1 MGDLAAVITKE
12 NINNV
17 NYRRLTA
24 EAIVEGKERYEA
36 KLERQKL
43 IKSGKH
49 PELEDEEEEEMEENK
64 ASGGE
69 YDSDFASGAVVPA
82 KLGPFPKK
90 LLSTPIEELD
100 PARQEDMS
108 FVVVGRKFKSS
119 QIFRFTTNDALF
131 CLSPLNPIRR
141 LMMKIYTNEFFDL
154 FVILTIIANC
164 VFLMLDT
171 PRPPEVAEPTYLR
184 IAEYIF
190 TAIYSAEMFV
200 KILARGFALHPHT
213 YMRDAWNWLD
223 FFVIVLAYVT
233 FGLVESGVDIGNF
246 NFLRTFRVLRALK
259 TISVVPG
266 LKSIINALIRSTKM
280 LGEVMLLTVFA
291 LCIISLLALQLF
303 MGKLTRKCVADI
315 PPLDFNI
322 SHEYFFNFTQD
333 PANWLTWGG
342 DPVICSNMTLGG
354 RDWSL
359 CPENYTCLEGI
370 GDNPNDGYTNFD
382 NIGYSMLTCFQLIT
396 LDFWE
401 NVYNHILKAQGPF
414 SVFFF
419 LTTTMFGA
427 FYLINLMLAVVSMAY
442 TEEMENQG
450 KEKAKKAKE
459 KKDKVM
465 ELDAAKLKKL
475 AAKKKKKKKKQAELD
490 GQESQQG
497 SQVPMLTNGQENAG
511 YTGEGSTAG
520 KSDTAKL
527 QDDSISDVGSKASE
541 KFALKALLSTYTR
554 PNGEG
559 AIDADQG
566 TEMYDGMTDIND
578 SVTENIDSVSGAG
591 SKLDSESHAKQSTAE
606 GDGEDDEA
614 PIPFNEDDPD
624 NQMDHPCCD
633 YKCCCGCCRR
643 NFICTVPH
651 YRRWRKVQY
660 VASWVVL
667 DPLMDLF
674 ITLCILGNTAFL
686 MMDHEEIDNNLA
698 YISEEGNKVF
708 TYIFTIECALKLIA
722 LDKKFF
728 KNPWNVFDLFVV
740 CVSLLEFGLANVEG
754 LSVLRSFRLL
764 RVLKLAQ
771 SWTTMRTLLSI
782 IASAISVIGNVMIVL
797 LIVMFI
803 FAVIG
808 MQILGGSYTPE
819 NFDVATLEEVPPW
832 HFRDFH
838 HSIMLIFRILCGE
851 WIEPLYDCMNVA
863 NKPFCII
870 LFIGTLIVGNIMM
883 LNLFLALLLN
893 SFASDSLQ
901 NKKEAEE
908 SKLIIAFRKIGRF
921 LKCLVRPCLCC
932 KKYRNKNKIGDS
944 TENLKVLANGT
955 TKNGILPIENGHGGK
970 ATIHEFI
977 VVEDVGKDEDKI
989 STIDIDNSS
998 QTGVIR
1004 RRNQLT
1010 TNGFHLHPSLA
1021 ASNGNLPHMYT
1032 NGGSHHGSAVSLRSL
1047 PNRPHVAF
1055 VTPAP
1060 VPAILPPPRV
1070 PPSLRLDPPD
1080 AHENDSLSNDAGDCP
1095 LVVSTNAET
1104 GEIEPPRSVAP
1115 TPIPGR
1121 SVSHASLASI
1131 ASRRDTAVVVNTTAT
1146 IEEPILEDPVK
1157 DCLPGVCTRFYAK
1170 KCSCI
1175 PCCLDPNENDWA
1187 YRFRRYREIM
1197 FTVCEHKVFETFIII
1212 VIFGSSFTLIFED
1225 IYLDQHPRRQ
1235 EILKVL
1241 NYVFFGIFV
1250 VEMLIKWSGYG
1261 FVKYFTSFWCWL
1273 DFAIV
1278 LVGLLSILGDV
1289 IGLTNFAAFR
1299 ALRTLRALRPLR
1311 AISRWE
1317 GMKIVVNAVVHAIPS
1332 IANVLLVCAMIWLI
1346 FSIMGVLFFKGLFD
1360 RCVDEDGERLLQS
1373 IVNNKSECLAKNYSW
1388 ETPPINF
1395 NNVGLGY
1402 VALFQVTTFEGW
1414 MEAMSA
1420 AVDSRGKREDDL
1432 QPMKDNRFYYYI
1444 YFVILIVFGSF
1455 FLLNL
1460 FIGVIID
1467 NFNTLKRKYEG
1478 DSSMDMFLTT
1488 SQKQY
1493 YQTMRRMGVK
1503 KPTKQIKQP
1512 TNKIQNFFYRLTTS
1526 NKFELVIVFV
1536 IVLNMITM
1544 MIDHYGMSKELTDIL
1559 AQFNIVFTAI
1569 FVCEAILKLIGYSW
1583 YYFKIPWN
1591 VFDFIVVVF
1600 SVLGIVLD
1608 DVLSSV
1614 FINPTLLRVLRLF
1627 RIGRVLRLVKQAKGI
1642 RKLLFAL
1649 VISLP
1654 ALLNIGI
1661 LLILVIFVFSII
1673 GMSQFGHVKL
1683 DGALDK
1689 TTNFQT
1695 WVNSALLLFRLSTS
1709 AGWNDVLDPLM
1720 VQEPNCNS
1728 TYGGL
1733 PNGDCGGFY
1742 VPIFFSTVYLVITF
1756 LVVINTYIAV
1766 ILENFSQ
1773 AHAQEEVGITEDD
1786 FGMFY
1791 QIWEKY
1797 DPSASQFIK
1806 YEQLSEFCDALEA
1819 PLRLAR
1825 PNRIKIAALDMPIYD
1840 GFRLHCLDVLFSL
1853 TKRVLADVEESDD
1866 FNELQKQMAEKFAES
1881 FPDREQ
1887 NQPTTTTMKINK
1899 MSQAAKIVQRAYRF
1913 FRLRREISKAASANR
1928 ASQASNS
1935 NSRKNSVS
1943 QEAGKLNLDVS
1954 HGSSLG
1960 PAMELPGQL
1969 GLSRS
1974 ATPMIPEE
1982 TLDNPSS
1989 HNKAEKYQLDD
2000 QGSEIQTIDA
2010 SVDIV
2015 GSQGTKYETTTQV

>member
-1 MGDLAAVITKE
+1 MDVAAVITKE

-17 NYRRLTA
+17 NYRRLTK
-24 EAIVEGKERYEA
+24 EAIGEGNERYEA
-36 KLERQKL
+36 KKERQRL
-43 IKSGKH
+43 IKTGKR
-49 PELEDEEEEEMEENK
+49 PDLEDEEEEEMEEK
-64 ASGGE
+64 RGKESE
-69 YDSDFASGAVVPA
+69 YDSDFASGSVCPF
-82 KLGPFPKK
+82 KLGPFPRK

-100 PARQEDMS
+100 PARQEDRS
-108 FVVVGRKFKSS
+108 FVVVGRKFKTS
-119 QIFRFTTNDALF
+119 QIFRFTTNDALY
-131 CLSPLNPIRR
+131 CLSPLNPLRR
-141 LMMKIYTNEFFDL
+141 LMIKIYTNEFFDL

-171 PRPPEVAEPTYLR
+171 PRPPEVEEPTYLK

-190 TAIYSAEMFV
+190 TTIYSVEMFV
-200 KILARGFALHPHT
+200 KIFARGFALHPHT

-223 FFVIVLAYVT
+223 FFVIVLAYIT

-291 LCIISLLALQLF
+291 LCIIALLALQLF
-303 MGKLTRKCVADI
+303 MGKLTRKCVANI
-315 PPLDFNI
+315 PPVDFNI
-322 SHEYFFNFTQD
+322 SDEYFFNFTQD
-333 PANWLTWGG
+333 PANWLTWNS

-396 LDFWE
+396 LDYWE
-401 NVYNHILKAQGPF
+401 NVYNNILKAQGPYA
-414 SVFFF
+414 VFFF
-419 LTTTMFGA
+419 LTTVMFGA

-450 KEKAKKAKE
+450 KEKAKKMKQ
-459 KKDKVM
+459 KKDNVM
-465 ELDAAKLKKL
+465 HLDAKKLQKL
-475 AAKKKKKKKKQAELD
+475 AAKKKKKKQKKQAEQD
-490 GQESQQG
+490 GQEESQQG
-497 SQVPMLTNGQENAG
+497 SQVPMLTNGKENAG
-511 YTGEGSTAG
+511 YTGEGAAPGTAE
-520 KSDTAKL
+520 TNR
-527 QDDSISDVGSKASE
+527 QDDSISDVGSKISG
-541 KFALKALLSTYTR
+541 K
-554 PNGEG
+554 PIG
-559 AIDADQG
+559 AGAVDADQD
-566 TEMYDGMTDIND
+566 TEMNDGMTDIND
-578 SVTENIDSVSGAG
+578 AMTENIDSVSGIG
-591 SKLDSESHAKQSTAE
+591 SKNDSDSQAKQSTAG
-606 GDGEDDEA
+606 GDDDDEEA
-614 PIPFNEDDPD
+614 IPFNEDDPD
-624 NQMDHPCCD
+624 NLKNYPCCD
-633 YKCCCGCCRR
+633 YNCCCGCCRR
-643 NFICTVPH
+643 NFICTFPH

-660 VASWVVL
+660 IASWVVL

-686 MMDHEEIDNNLA
+686 MMDHEEISDSLA

-708 TYIFTIECALKLIA
+708 TYIFTIECVLKLIA

-782 IASAISVIGNVMIVL
+782 IASAITAIGNVMIVL

-819 NFDVATLEEVPPW
+819 NFGVATFEEIPPW
-832 HFRDFH
+832 TFQDFQ

-851 WIEPLYDCMNVA
+851 WIEPLYDCMNVG
-863 NKPFCII
+863 NKPFCVI
-870 LFIGTLIVGNIMM
+870 LFIATLIVGNIMM

-901 NKKEAEE
+901 NKKAASE
-908 SKLIIAFRKIGRF
+908 SKLILAFRKIGRF

-932 KKYRNKNKIGDS
+932 KKYKNKNKIGDS
-944 TENLKVLANGT
+944 VENLKALANGNGT
-955 TKNGILPIENGHGGK
+955 TKKNGVIPIENGHGGK

-977 VVEDVGKDEDKI
+977 VVEDVGNNEDKI
-989 STIDIDNSS
+989 STIDIDNGS
-998 QTGVIR
+998 QTVIR
-1004 RRNQLT
+1004 HRNQLT
-1010 TNGFHLHPSLA
+1010 TNGYHLHPALA
-1021 ASNGNLPHMYT
+1021 SSNGNLPVMYT
-1032 NGGSHHGSAVSLRSL
+1032 NGGSYHGSAVSLRSL

-1070 PPSLRLDPPD
+1070 TPSLRLDPAD
-1080 AHENDSLSNDAGDCP
+1080 ARENDSLADDAGNCP
-1095 LVVSTNAET
+1095 LVIRTNAET
-1104 GEIEPPRSVAP
+1104 GEFEPPRSVAA
-1115 TPIPGR
+1115 TPIAGR
-1121 SVSHASLASI
+1121 SVSHASLHSI
-1131 ASRRDTAVVVNTTAT
+1131 ASRRDTAVIVQTTAT
-1146 IEEPILEDPVK
+1146 MEEPILEDPVK
-1157 DCLPGVCTRFYAK
+1157 DCLPRLCASFYAK

-1175 PCCLDPNENDWA
+1175 PCCLDANESNWA
-1187 YRFRRYREIM
+1187 YRWRRYREIM
-1197 FTVCEHKVFETFIII
+1197 FTVCEHKVFETFIIV

-1225 IYLDQHPRRQ
+1225 IYLDLHPRRQ
-1235 EILKVL
+1235 EILKIL

-1273 DFAIV
+1273 DFCIV
-1278 LVGLLSILGDV
+1278 LVGLLSLLGDV

-1346 FSIMGVLFFKGLFD
+1346 FSIMGVLFFKGVFD
-1360 RCVDEDGERLLQS
+1360 RCVDEFGDRLLHT
-1373 IVNNKSECLAKNYSW
+1373 IVNNKSECLEKNYSW

-1414 MEAMSA
+1414 MEAMAA
-1420 AVDSRGKREDDL
+1420 AVDSRGSREENL
-1432 QPMKDNRFYYYI
+1432 QPIKDNRFYYYV

-1467 NFNTLKRKYEG
+1467 NFNALKRKYEG
-1478 DSSMDMFLTT
+1478 DSSMDMLLST

-1512 TNKIQNFFYRLTTS
+1512 TAGNKIQNFFYRLTTS
-1526 NKFELVIVFV
+1526 NKFELVIVTV
-1536 IVLNMITM
+1536 IVMNMILM
-1544 MIDHYGMSKELTDIL
+1544 MIDHYGMSQELTDIT
-1559 AQFNIVFTAI
+1559 AKFNIVFTSI
-1569 FVCEAILKLIGYSW
+1569 FVCEAVLKLIGYSW

-1591 VFDFIVVVF
+1591 VFDIIVVIF

-1608 DVLSSV
+1608 DVLNSV

-1661 LLILVIFVFSII
+1661 LLLLVIFVFSII
-1673 GMSQFGHVKL
+1673 GMSQFGHIKL

-1709 AGWNDVLDPLM
+1709 AGWNDVLDPM
-1720 VQEPNCNS
+1720 MIQEPDCDPNFE
-1728 TYGGL
+1728 GL
-1733 PNGDCGGFY
+1733 PNGNCGGFY
-1742 VPIFFSTVYLVITF
+1742 IPIFFSTVYLVITF

-1806 YEQLSEFCDALEA
+1806 YEQLSEFCDALEL

-1840 GFRLHCLDVLFSL
+1840 GFRLHCLDVLFAL
-1853 TKRVLADVEESDD
+1853 TKRVLADVEESED
-1866 FNELQKQMAEKFAES
+1866 FTELQKQMAEKFAES

-1928 ASQASNS
+1928 ASQASAA
-1935 NSRKNSVS
+1935 NSRRNSVTH
-1943 QEAGKLNLDVS
+1943 EPARLNLDVS

-1982 TLDNPSS
+1982 NLDNSAT
-1989 HNKAEKYQLDD
+1989 HNKAEKYQLEE

-2015 GSQGTKYETTTQV
+2015 GSQNTNEDSTTQV